1 LALQI
6 LEGVFQEGDKLET
19 DLDEKNEKIV
29 FKKL

>member
-6 LEGVFQEGDKLET
+6 LEGVFKEGDKLET
-19 DLDEKNEKIV
+19 DLDEKNEKII